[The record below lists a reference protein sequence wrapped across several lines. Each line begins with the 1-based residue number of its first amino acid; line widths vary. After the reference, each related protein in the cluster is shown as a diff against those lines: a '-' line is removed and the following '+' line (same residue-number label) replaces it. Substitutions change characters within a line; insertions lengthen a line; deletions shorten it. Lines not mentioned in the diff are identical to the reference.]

1 MDKDLMSNLRGWRLS
16 LTAFSCVVLM
26 ACSSPEEKVQAF
38 TQKGQAYLAEGD
50 WVKARLEFQNA
61 LQINPDLVPALF
73 GLAEIAERNSEWQR
87 AFALCSGLALAAPL
101 LALREGYSAAAVGA
115 Q

>member
-1 MDKDLMSNLRGWRLS
+1 MQLSGKRKGMKMDKDLMNNLRGWRLS

-61 LQINPDLVPALF
+61 LQINPNSVPAMY
-73 GLAEIAERNSEWQR
+73 GMVTIAERASDW
-87 AFALCSGLALAAPL
+87 
-101 LALREGYSAAAVGA
+101 
-115 Q
+115 